1 MPALTAAFIRFL
13 LIGATGTGLHFAVLG
28 AGMSLNLDPV
38 LASQAGALAGAVWNY
53 QFNRRMNYRTSLSH
67 RHTAPRFAGVA
78 LAGFVLNG
86 GCVAMLVHGLS
97 WSPWWAQCCA
107 TSLVLA
113 WNFLS
118 NHFWTFKGS
127 R

>member
-1 MPALTAAFIRFL
+1 MAAIAGAFVRFL
-13 LIGATGTGLHFAVLG
+13 LIGATGTALHFAVLG
-28 AGMSLNLDPV
+28 AGMSLGLDPV
-38 LASQAGALAGAVWNY
+38 VASQLGALAGAVWNY
-53 QFNRRMNYRTSLSH
+53 QLNRRLNYRTTLSH
-67 RHTAPRFAGVA
+67 RHTGPRFASVA

-86 GCVAMLVHGLS
+86 ACIAVLVHGFS

-107 TSLVLA
+107 TAVVLA

-118 NHFWTFKGS
+118 NHFWTFRGS